1 MGDYQPD
8 ESSSVADSA
17 AVGAAKAAA
26 RPHLKTGSSNP
37 NMNGPLYMQTSG
49 SNVVL
54 VRRLKRKEDGTWKHL
69 ARWFVENQ
77 IGVNWLAASSSK
89 QSKANRANRLTL
101 RPTGLSF
108 NLLALLFL
116 AHTFIPKA
124 RSHTRKFFHLAYHRE
139 QTGRYGIG
147 SDDAYFIT
155 FCIVL
160 FTGLRA
166 GIMEYIL
173 APFARLQGVTKRKTL
188 TRFSEQAWLLVYY
201 CFFWTLGVY
210 IYSTSPH
217 FMNMRELWTGWP
229 DREMDGLMKGY
240 VLAQWA
246 FWLQQIIV
254 INIEERR
261 KDHWQM
267 FSHHIIT
274 TALISS
280 CYFYHFTRVGNFI
293 LVIMDVVDLFFPVA
307 KCLKYTGH
315 NTLCD
320 VFFGIF
326 MVSWFIARHIFYI
339 MGCWSVYAHTP
350 IVMQYGCFR
359 GSSAELVG
367 PEDTPPGLSY
377 LIEPFLNSTGR
388 VCYNNTVK
396 WAFLTPL
403 LLLQAITIVWFTMI
417 VRVAIKVIRG
427 DGAEDTRSDDEGE
440 EEEVEEEDEFI
451 YEEAQPLEE
460 EVGVEDLDLK
470 NWERR
475 TGVKRQASS
484 SGVSLPGHSDRKE
497 LLGRIGCEKQV
508 D

>member
-1 MGDYQPD
+1 M
-8 ESSSVADSA
+8 
-17 AVGAAKAAA
+17 
-26 RPHLKTGSSNP
+26 
-37 NMNGPLYMQTSG
+37 
-49 SNVVL
+49 
-54 VRRLKRKEDGTWKHL
+54 
-69 ARWFVENQ
+69 
-77 IGVNWLAASSSK
+77 I
-89 QSKANRANRLTL
+89 
-101 RPTGLSF
+101 RPTTAD
-108 NLLALLFL
+108 LL
-116 AHTFIPKA
+116 
-124 RSHTRKFFHLAYHRE
+124 
-139 QTGRYGIG
+139 Q
-147 SDDAYFIT
+147 
-155 FCIVL
+155 
-160 FTGLRA
+160 
-166 GIMEYIL
+166 
-173 APFARLQGVTKRKTL
+173 
-188 TRFSEQAWLLVYY
+188 
-201 CFFWTLGVY
+201 Y

-217 FMNMRELWTGWP
+217 FMNMRGLWTDWP
-229 DREMDGLMKGY
+229 NREMDGLMKGY

-280 CYFYHFTRVGNFI
+280 CYCYHFTRIGNFI
-293 LVIMDVVDLFFPVA
+293 LVIMDVVDLFFPVRVQRCPRAIAASRANQAQVA

-339 MGCWSVYAHTP
+339 MGCWSVYAHTEKIMP
-350 IVMQYGCFR
+350 LGCFR
-359 GSSAELVG
+359 GSNDNLIG
-367 PEDTPPGLSY
+367 PEDPPPGLSY
-377 LIEPFLNSTGR
+377 LIAPFLSSTGR
-388 VCYNNTVK
+388 VCYNSTVK
-396 WAFLTPL
+396 WAFLAPL
-403 LLLQAITIVWFTMI
+403 LLLQVITIVWFTMI
-417 VRVAIKVIRG
+417 VRVAVKVIRG
-427 DGAEDTRSDDEGE
+427 DGAEDTRSDDEGDE
-440 EEEVEEEDEFI
+440 EEADEEDEFI

-460 EVGVEDLDLK
+460 EVGVEELDLK